1 MARSTLARALTVI
14 GATLLLYA
22 LLGNYLVLPGYLRFL
37 AREESGD
44 VPSTAAFVIGAVKTI
59 SWMLSVQ
66 LAVLCLGT
74 AHALRA
80 GLRAGWFAGA
90 MIVWIG
96 LWSIPSLPAPDGWFY
111 AGFGAL
117 LLVAIGWSLAQGRP
131 PVSAGNGRLAFLFAI
146 SFFALATWEVCG
158 LGSAGRML
166 RPEEATDFSVNLL
179 VTQSSKLMI
188 ELVIAWIALALS
200 LRGRGGAS
208 NI

>member
-1 MARSTLARALTVI
+1 MARSTLARALTII
-14 GATLLLYA
+14 GAALLLYA
-22 LLGNYLVLPGYLRFL
+22 LIGNYLVLPGYLRFL
-37 AREESGD
+37 AREGSGD
-44 VPSTAAFVIGAVKTI
+44 PPTTAALVLGAVKTI

-96 LWSIPSLPAPDGWFY
+96 LWSIPSLPAPGGWFY
-111 AGFGAL
+111 AGFGAVL
-117 LLVAIGWSLAQGRP
+117 LAALGWALAQGRV
-131 PVSAGNGRLAFLFAI
+131 PVGGDKGRLAFLFAI

-166 RPEEATDFSVNLL
+166 RPDEATDFSVNLL

-200 LRGRGGAS
+200 LRERGGAS

>member
-14 GATLLLYA
+14 GAALLLYA

-37 AREESGD
+37 AREASGD
-44 VPSTAAFVIGAVKTI
+44 PPSTAAFVLGAVKTI

-66 LAVLCLGT
+66 LAVLCFGT

-80 GLRAGWFAGA
+80 GVRAGWFAGA
-90 MIVWIG
+90 MVVWIG
-96 LWSIPSLPAPDGWFY
+96 LWSIPSLPAPGGWFY
-111 AGFGAL
+111 AGFGTV
-117 LLVAIGWSLAQGRP
+117 LLVAIGWALAQERVP
-131 PVSAGNGRLAFLFAI
+131 DRADWGRLAFLFAI